1 MKFLSTIVALFLLNN
16 LFAYEF
22 LGEVILDNRY
32 FLNEGTSYQDKIH
45 SSFSYSPEIFHE
57 EEDYIFHLKPK
68 IRKDSQDPK
77 RNLLD
82 LQDKLKKVKEVPNTG
97 PKNVTN
103 ALFVGSTTELQKML
117 KDKKQ

>member
-16 LFAYEF
+16 VFAYEF
-22 LGEVILDNRY
+22 LGEVILENRY
-32 FLNEGTSYQDKIH
+32 FLNEGTSYQDKMH

-82 LQDKLKKVKEVPNTG
+82 LQEFYFCLLYTSPSPRDQR
-97 PKNVTN
+97 
-103 ALFVGSTTELQKML
+103 GSRMPSSA
-117 KDKKQ
+117 